1 MSYSALA
8 SVAIV
13 LALLAVAVALTA
25 GVLVCV
31 GRRRLAEKALPVF
44 LGLLACAI
52 VVTFAAVATSQNDL
66 RSHTRRTLAL
76 ASAAERAEL
85 SRTGRYTMSVFS
97 LERVD
102 RAFAADVKIN
112 QPIVRV
118 TRGPGRGDV
127 TLWVSLGPGTHAQAT
142 LHPDGRLVPVSARGA
157 RVPSRR
163 RLVLATSERRPT

>member
-1 MSYSALA
+1 MSYSVLA

-13 LALLAVAVALTA
+13 LAVLAVAVALTA
-25 GVLVCV
+25 GILVCA

-44 LGLLACAI
+44 LGLLGCVI
-52 VVTFAAVATSQNDL
+52 VVTFAAVATSESDL
-66 RSHTRRTLAL
+66 RSHTKRTLAL
-76 ASAAERAEL
+76 ASTAERTEL

-118 TRGPGRGDV
+118 TKGPGRGEV

-157 RVPSRR
+157 RTQSRR
-163 RLVLATSERRPT
+163 RLVLASSERRST